1 MTRNYSRRSI
11 LTALA
16 LAPVSGLLAGC
27 SVTSTK
33 TSTSSS
39 VTGESALLSTI
50 KQRGK
55 IVVGSSN
62 DAPFAYKDE
71 NTGKLAG
78 IDIEIL
84 TEINKR
90 LGIADIELK
99 VIDFSNLLVELNNK
113 TIDMVTDGMYVTPE
127 RLQIAAFSDK
137 WYQEGEAIV
146 IPQGSSITSK
156 DDLKGKNLGAQPGT
170 AFFETAQKWQQDGA
184 VAQVVSF
191 DNQANLMTAANMGK
205 VDAVITDG
213 IVASYTLSQDSSLK
227 LKLLDNYTPEAS
239 GQIGSALRF
248 ADKDFL
254 AELNGALNGMKQDG
268 SLLTILKGFGLSEKF
283 FVDVDGGKTTN
294 VK

>member
-55 IVVGSSN
+55 IIIGSSN

-137 WYQEGEAIV
+137 WYQE
-146 IPQGSSITSK
+146 
-156 DDLKGKNLGAQPGT
+156 
-170 AFFETAQKWQQDGA
+170 GA

-283 FVDVDGGKTTN
+283 FVDVDEGKTTN